1 MNEGRDQHANKDLA
15 YQFLQ
20 SKLSKIEEDNRRSEK
35 KGEYDALGSNG
46 WGSQIRSYTLQ
57 PYQLV
62 KDTHTKT
69 EQKGSI
75 KKFLAGHI
83 DKFLQTQLEAGL

>member
-1 MNEGRDQHANKDLA
+1 MCEGRDQHANKDLA
-15 YQFLQ
+15 YVFLQ
-20 SKLSKIEEDNRRSEK
+20 SKLSKIEEDARRSEK
-35 KGEYDALGSNG
+35 RGEYGALGSNG

-62 KDTHTKT
+62 KDARTKT

-75 KKFLAGHI
+75 EFFLAGHI
-83 DKFLQTQLEAGL
+83 DKFLQAQLEAGL